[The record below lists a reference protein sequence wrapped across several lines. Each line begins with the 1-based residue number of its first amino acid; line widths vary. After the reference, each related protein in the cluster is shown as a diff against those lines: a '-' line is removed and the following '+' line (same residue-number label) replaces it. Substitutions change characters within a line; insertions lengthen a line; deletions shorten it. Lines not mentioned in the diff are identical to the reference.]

1 MSIPL
6 DEEGGGSLQ
15 DPHLSL
21 TLRGMEGI
29 SYIGGQRDGSASA
42 FGGPSTDHSF
52 STGGS
57 SLDESR
63 SSLGHSSSTARAT
76 SSGPSALEDQGD
88 LMAPATNPLF
98 QDIEQ

>member
-6 DEEGGGSLQ
+6 DDEGGGSLQ

-29 SYIGGQRDGSASA
+29 SYIGGQKDGGASA

-63 SSLGHSSSTARAT
+63 SSLGNSNSTARAT
-76 SSGPSALEDQGD
+76 SMSALDDQAD

-98 QDIEQ
+98 QDNEQ